1 MADLDSL
8 VDKAWIAFE
17 HDELLWRSQVER
29 IFERRWYEGNICSFG
44 RLFVGL
50 APLIQTVNFGYGL
63 PLALVLGDLGVKVFE
78 KLLHSI

>member
-17 HDELLWRSQVER
+17 HDELLWRSQVEH
-29 IFERRWYEGNICSFG
+29 ISERSWYEGGICSFHW
-44 RLFVGL
+44 LFIGL
-50 APLIQTVNFGYGL
+50 APLIQTVNLGYGL
-63 PLALVLGDLGVKVFE
+63 LLAVVVRDLCVKVFE

>member
-17 HDELLWRSQVER
+17 HDKLLWRSQVEH
-29 IFERRWYEGNICSFG
+29 IFERGWYEGSICSFG
-44 RLFVGL
+44 WLFVGL
-50 APLIQTVNFGYGL
+50 APLIQTVNLGYGL